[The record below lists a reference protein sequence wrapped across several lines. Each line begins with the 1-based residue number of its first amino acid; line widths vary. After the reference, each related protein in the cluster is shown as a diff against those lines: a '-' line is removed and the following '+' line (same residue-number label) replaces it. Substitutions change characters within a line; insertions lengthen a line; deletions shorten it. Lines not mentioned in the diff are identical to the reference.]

1 MEPNKKHGK
10 PRGKSRELPRRFPR
24 DRRLYPAAV
33 PARGRSRELDLTDSS
48 QGLSELHMACL
59 YGQLATLQRLVRSM
73 LDRLDNGDPLGRRP
87 VHLVMSSANFHNA
100 AACLRCLMENEAD
113 IHLTTDSGLTPL
125 HLAAAEGLMDCV
137 EILVQADADVLAQ
150 DDLGHTALDLARVWS
165 HRDIGRYLRRFMW
178 EAEKKKEME
187 GMSQA
192 RVLYRDL
199 VAMAKLNVVDKT
211 SLIDKK
217 MKEWEALKGIPHI
230 KPAPPK
236 VMASKYHTKCLLS
249 SQDGSYVGRH
259 ELKLDDS
266 RSVIDL
272 RDVVTL
278 WRDSSGRGPPQY
290 NTRWDSTPRDAPDL
304 PLAVLRTVLFP
315 RALPS
320 RINSP
325 QDFYTRDI
333 KLVPRR
339 RRPQGWSTSCWTEV
353 AKHLG

>member
-1 MEPNKKHGK
+1 M
-10 PRGKSRELPRRFPR
+10 
-24 DRRLYPAAV
+24 
-33 PARGRSRELDLTDSS
+33 
-48 QGLSELHMACL
+48 
-59 YGQLATLQRLVRSM
+59 
-73 LDRLDNGDPLGRRP
+73 
-87 VHLVMSSANFHNA
+87 
-100 AACLRCLMENEAD
+100 
-113 IHLTTDSGLTPL
+113 
-125 HLAAAEGLMDCV
+125 AAAEGLMDCV

-150 DDLGHTALDLARVWS
+150 DDMGHTALDLARVWS
-165 HRDIGRYLRRFMW
+165 HRDVGRYLRRFMW

-217 MKEWEALKGIPHI
+217 MRD
-230 KPAPPK
+230 
-236 VMASKYHTKCLLS
+236 
-249 SQDGSYVGRH
+249 QDGFYVGRH
-259 ELKLDDS
+259 ELKLDES

-272 RDVVTL
+272 RDVVRL
-278 WRDSSGRGPPQY
+278 WRDSRGRGPPQY
-290 NTRWDSTPRDAPDL
+290 STRWDSTPRDAPDL
-304 PLAVLRTVLFP
+304 PLAVLRSVLFP
-315 RALPS
+315 RVSPF

-339 RRPQGWSTSCWTEV
+339 RRPQGWSTSRWTEV

>member
-1 MEPNKKHGK
+1 MEPGKKHGK
-10 PRGKSRELPRRFPR
+10 PRGKSRELARRLPR
-24 DRRLYPAAV
+24 DRHLFPVAL
-33 PARGRSRELDLTDSS
+33 PPRSRPRELDLSDSS

-59 YGQLATLQRLVRSM
+59 YGQLATLQRLMRSM

-87 VHLVMSSANFHNA
+87 VHLVMSSSNFRNA
-100 AACLRCLMENEAD
+100 AACLRCLIENEAD
-113 IHLTTDSGLTPL
+113 INLTTDSGLTPL
-125 HLAAAEGLMDCV
+125 HMAAAEGLMECV

-150 DDLGHTALDLARVWS
+150 DDMGHTPLDLARVWS
-165 HRDIGRYLRRFMW
+165 HRDVGRYLRRCMW
-178 EAEKKKEME
+178 EAEKKKEVE

-192 RVLYRDL
+192 RVLYRNL
-199 VAMAKLNVVDKT
+199 VALAKLNVVDKS
-211 SLIDKK
+211 SLIEKK
-217 MKEWEALKGIPHI
+217 MKEWAALKGIPHI
-230 KPAPPK
+230 KPARPK
-236 VMASKYHTKCLLS
+236 TLPSKFHTTCHLS
-249 SQDGSYVGRH
+249 SQDWSYVGKH
-259 ELKLDDS
+259 EPKLNES

-315 RALPS
+315 RVLPS

-333 KLVPRR
+333 KLVPHRKS
-339 RRPQGWSTSCWTEV
+339 PMGWSTSHWTEV
-353 AKHLG
+353 AKLIG